1 MPKCAPV
8 PRASRDN
15 RKFAMSRPMNKN
27 RLRIENLAFAGT
39 CGVSENARKV
49 RFLPA
54 FKDLE
59 TGRVELACFAPGT
72 PAPMHVLSCL
82 PDEWAAE
89 RNAAGEIIEL
99 KASVIAGFVRDDRF
113 YTREE
118 AANAA

>member
-1 MPKCAPV
+1 
-8 PRASRDN
+8 
-15 RKFAMSRPMNKN
+15 MSRPMNN
-27 RLRIENLAFAGT
+27 ERLRIENLAFAGT
-39 CGVSENARKV
+39 CGVSQNAHKV

-59 TGRVELACFAPGT
+59 TGRVELACFTPGT

-89 RNAAGEIIEL
+89 RNAAGEIVAL
-99 KASVIAGFVRDDRF
+99 RPSVIAGFVRDDRF

-118 AANAA
+118 AASAA